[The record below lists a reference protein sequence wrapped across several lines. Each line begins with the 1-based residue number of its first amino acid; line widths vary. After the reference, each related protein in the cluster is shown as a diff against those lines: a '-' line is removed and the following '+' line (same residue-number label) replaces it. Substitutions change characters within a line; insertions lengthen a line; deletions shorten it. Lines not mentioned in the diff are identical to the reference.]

1 MFFTNKKFSVLF
13 LSLILLICSNSTE
26 CKPKQ
31 FIRKPP
37 SKFSLFIDIQLAA
50 ITALLTS
57 MSIQATYKGMCTYI
71 RNTTTSALNSKQYV
85 SKEDEFCR
93 VEGLYYLTLASAT
106 AITLYFK
113 HQLRSEVYEE
123 IA

>member
-1 MFFTNKKFSVLF
+1 
-13 LSLILLICSNSTE
+13 
-26 CKPKQ
+26 
-31 FIRKPP
+31 
-37 SKFSLFIDIQLAA
+37 
-50 ITALLTS
+50 
-57 MSIQATYKGMCTYI
+57 MCTYI